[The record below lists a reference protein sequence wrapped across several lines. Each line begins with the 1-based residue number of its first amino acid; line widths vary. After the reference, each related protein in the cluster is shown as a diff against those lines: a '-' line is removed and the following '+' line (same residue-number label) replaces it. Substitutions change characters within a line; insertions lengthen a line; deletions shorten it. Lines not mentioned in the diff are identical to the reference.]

1 MRPIVFC
8 LIFISTVTLTSGQ
21 DSSLAVD
28 SEQEQLAL
36 CFKYSNELGF
46 DVESVSNPYL
56 YDYVN
61 EWLGTP
67 YRYSGE
73 SKNGIDCS
81 GLVCELYKSAYQK
94 ILTGSA
100 KEIYDKSDPVK
111 KENLKEGDLVF
122 FKIRKTRISHVGI
135 YLGSNKFAHAST
147 SRGVIISDLD
157 EPYYKKYYY
166 KGGRLKELNDK

>member
-1 MRPIVFC
+1 MRAIVFC
-8 LIFISTVTLTSGQ
+8 LIFIFTVTLTFGQ
-21 DSSLAVD
+21 DSSLAID

-122 FKIRKTRISHVGI
+122 FKIKKARISHVGI

>member
-1 MRPIVFC
+1 MRSVVFF
-8 LIFISTVTLTSGQ
+8 LVFSLFVRFTSGQ
-21 DSSLAVD
+21 DSSLATD
-28 SEQEQLAL
+28 HEQEQLAL

-46 DVESVSNPYL
+46 NIESISNPYL

-67 YRYSGE
+67 YRYSGG
-73 SKNGIDCS
+73 SKTGIDCS

-100 KEIYDKSDPVK
+100 RDIYEKSEPIK
-111 KENLKEGDLVF
+111 KENLREGDLVF
-122 FKIRKTRISHVGI
+122 FKIRKSRISHVGI

-147 SRGVIISDLD
+147 SRGVIISDLE

-166 KGGRLKELNDK
+166 KGGRLKDLNEK

>member
-1 MRPIVFC
+1 MRSIVFF
-8 LIFISTVTLTSGQ
+8 LIFSFSVRFTSGQ
-21 DSSLAVD
+21 DSSLAID
-28 SEQEQLAL
+28 YEQEQLGL

-46 DVESVSNPYL
+46 NIESITNPYL

-73 SKNGIDCS
+73 NKNGIDCS

-100 KEIYDKSDPVK
+100 KEIYEKSDPVK
-111 KENLKEGDLVF
+111 K
-122 FKIRKTRISHVGI
+122 KI
-135 YLGSNKFAHAST
+135 
-147 SRGVIISDLD
+147 
-157 EPYYKKYYY
+157 
-166 KGGRLKELNDK
+166 

>member
-1 MRPIVFC
+1 MRAIVFC
-8 LIFISTVTLTSGQ
+8 LIFIFTVTLTFGQ
-21 DSSLAVD
+21 DSSLAID

-122 FKIRKTRISHVGI
+122 FKIKKARISHVGI

-166 KGGRLKELNDK
+166 KGGRLKELNEK

>member
-1 MRPIVFC
+1 MRSVFFF
-8 LIFISTVTLTSGQ
+8 LIFIFSAASSSAQ
-21 DSSLAVD
+21 DTAFAID

-46 DVESVSNPYL
+46 NIESVSNPYL
-56 YDYVN
+56 YEYVN

-94 ILTGSA
+94 VFTGSA
-100 KEIYDKSDPVK
+100 KELYDKSDPVK
-111 KENLKEGDLVF
+111 KEKLTEGDLVF
-122 FKIRKTRISHVGI
+122 FKIRKGRISHVGI

-166 KGGRLKELNDK
+166 KGGRLKELNEK

>member
-1 MRPIVFC
+1 MR
-8 LIFISTVTLTSGQ
+8 LIFIFLIFIFTVGNISGQ
-21 DSSLAVD
+21 DSDLALD
-28 SEQEQLAL
+28 GEQKQLAL
-36 CFKYSNELGF
+36 CFKYSNELGI
-46 DVESVSNPYL
+46 DIETISNPFL
-56 YDYVN
+56 YEYVN

-100 KEIYDKSDPVK
+100 KEIYDKSDPIK
-111 KENLKEGDLVF
+111 KENLQEGDLVF
-122 FKIRKTRISHVGI
+122 FKIRKGRISHIGI

-147 SRGVIISDLD
+147 SRGVIISDLN

-166 KGGRLKELNDK
+166 KGGRLKDSNEK

>member
-1 MRPIVFC
+1 MRSIVFF
-8 LIFISTVTLTSGQ
+8 LIFSFSVRFIYGQ
-21 DSSLAVD
+21 DSSLAID
-28 SEQEQLAL
+28 YEQEQLGL

-46 DVESVSNPYL
+46 NIESITNPYL

-73 SKNGIDCS
+73 NKNGIDCS

-100 KEIYDKSDPVK
+100 KEIYEKSDPVK

-122 FKIRKTRISHVGI
+122 FKIKKGRISHVGI

-157 EPYYKKYYY
+157 EPYYKRYYY
-166 KGGRLKELNDK
+166 KGGRLNDLNEK

>member
-1 MRPIVFC
+1 MRSIGFFT
-8 LIFISTVTLTSGQ
+8 IFILLFGLSYGQ
-21 DSSLAVD
+21 DSSLAID
-28 SEQEQLAL
+28 NEQEQLAL
-36 CFKYSNELGF
+36 CFKYSNELGYNI
-46 DVESVSNPYL
+46 ESVSNPQL
-56 YDYVN
+56 YNYVN

-73 SKNGIDCS
+73 GKNGIDCS

-100 KEIYDKSDPVK
+100 KEIYDKSEPIK

-147 SRGVIISDLD
+147 SRGVIISDLND
-157 EPYYKKYYY
+157 PYYKKYYY
-166 KGGRLKELNDK
+166 KGGRLKEINDK

>member
-1 MRPIVFC
+1 MRSILFF
-8 LIFISTVTLTSGQ
+8 LIFTFFSGIVSGQ
-21 DSSLAVD
+21 DPSIATD

-46 DVESVSNPYL
+46 DLESVTNPHL
-56 YDYVN
+56 YEYVN

-100 KEIYDKSDPVK
+100 IDIYEKSEPVK

-122 FKIRKTRISHVGI
+122 FKIRKGRISHVGI

-166 KGGRLKELNDK
+166 KGGRLKEMNDN